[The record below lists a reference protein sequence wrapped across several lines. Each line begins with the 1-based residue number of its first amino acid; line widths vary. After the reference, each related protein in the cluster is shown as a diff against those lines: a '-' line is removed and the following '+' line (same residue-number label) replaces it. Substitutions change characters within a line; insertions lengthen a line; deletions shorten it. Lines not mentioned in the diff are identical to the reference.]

1 MTTTAPPNGLPRY
14 RLLTGSDDDT
24 FSTRV
29 SEALDVGYQLA
40 GLPALSFDGD
50 RMVAAQAVL
59 WPLEV
64 TVDDHERDLSDNLDL
79 LYEKQLE
86 ALQLVRRSIAD
97 VATARKRI
105 ELQVAQLEKRTDNLD
120 DEAETAT
127 AGTRA
132 AQRMAHLKA
141 QREVVAG
148 QEQRLISLSQHLQT
162 QLEGFRTA
170 KEFLK
175 ACDVAAEA
183 LATVAAAS
191 VTTMLESLVADE
203 LRKLV
208 ELRDAAVLTQE
219 EFDCQK
225 AKLLGQT

>member
-1 MTTTAPPNGLPRY
+1 MEPPGIPGR
-14 RLLTGSDDDT
+14 
-24 FSTRV
+24 F
-29 SEALDVGYQLA
+29 
-40 GLPALSFDGD
+40 
-50 RMVAAQAVL
+50 
-59 WPLEV
+59 
-64 TVDDHERDLSDNLDL
+64 
-79 LYEKQLE
+79 
-86 ALQLVRRSIAD
+86 
-97 VATARKRI
+97 TARKRI
-105 ELQVAQLEKRTDNLD
+105 ELQVAQLEKRTENLA

-127 AGTRA
+127 TSTRA
-132 AQRMAHLKA
+132 VIAQRMAHLEA

-191 VTTMLESLVADE
+191 VATMLESLVADE
-203 LRKLV
+203 LNKLV